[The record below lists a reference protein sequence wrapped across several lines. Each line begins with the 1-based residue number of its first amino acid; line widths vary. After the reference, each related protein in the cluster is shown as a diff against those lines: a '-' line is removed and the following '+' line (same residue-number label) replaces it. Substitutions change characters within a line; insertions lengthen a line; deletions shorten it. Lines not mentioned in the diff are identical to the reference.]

1 MQQSKL
7 KCAFLLLCVMLLPL
21 KKQNVTLLIVSG
33 HQVHMRE
40 TQGQDASIDLEV
52 VNMKGDIEKLRC

>member
-1 MQQSKL
+1 
-7 KCAFLLLCVMLLPL
+7 MLLPL

-52 VNMKGDIEKLRC
+52 VNMKGDIKKLRY